1 MGRQYKHLFK
11 RYSEG
16 RSSEK
21 EARAVNTYFTKM
33 QDYGIKESNIDTDVL
48 GQHILLK
55 IEERLERKKKTN
67 FYRIVSS
74 VAAVV
79 LLGTLWFSFNSI
91 FNTNHYITV
100 AAKFGEQKKMIL
112 PDSSV
117 VYLNS
122 GSSIVYPEHFGEDS
136 RAISLK
142 GEAYFEVVHKEKHP
156 FIISSN
162 HFKTQVLGTR
172 FIVTNYEKGV
182 PSVTVVSGKVQVTDQ
197 YSSNSEIITKNQRVI
212 YDDKTGSLV
221 RSNTIESSDYLAWK
235 DGRVFFDH
243 ANIDQVLLTLQRK
256 YNVVLKLDSPLYQ
269 CNTISGNFSGDNI
282 EKILSAIRFINDMDY
297 TKTKNDTIT
306 IRLKPCKN

>member
-1 MGRQYKHLFK
+1 MGKQYRHLFK

-16 RSSEK
+16 KSSEK
-21 EARAVNTYFTKM
+21 EARAVNTYFSKI
-33 QDYGIKESNIDTDVL
+33 QEYGIKESNIDTDAVGQLILFRIEKKL
-48 GQHILLK
+48 GQ
-55 IEERLERKKKTN
+55 KKMTN
-67 FYRIVSS
+67 FYRMIAS
-74 VAAVV
+74 VAAII
-79 LLGTLWFSFNSI
+79 LLGTLWFTFNSV

-100 AAKFGEQKKMIL
+100 AAKFGEQKKMML
-112 PDSSV
+112 PDSSI

-122 GSSIVYPEHFGEDS
+122 GSSIIYPEHFGENS
-136 RAISLK
+136 RAVSLK
-142 GEAYFEVVHKEKHP
+142 GEAYFEVMHKEKHP

-172 FIVTNYEKGV
+172 FIVTNYEKGI
-182 PSVTVVSGKVQVTDQ
+182 PSVTVVSGKVQVTDLH
-197 YSSNSEIITKNQRVI
+197 SSNSEIITKNQRVI

-221 RSNTIESSDYLAWK
+221 RYNTIESSDYLAWK

-269 CNTISGNFSGDNI
+269 CNTISGNFSGNNI
-282 EKILSAIRFINDMDY
+282 EKILNAIRFINDMDFVI
-297 TKTKNDTIT
+297 TKKDTIN

>member
-1 MGRQYKHLFK
+1 MGKQYRHLFK

-16 RSSEK
+16 KSSEK
-21 EARAVNTYFTKM
+21 EARAVNTYFSKI
-33 QDYGIKESNIDTDVL
+33 QEYGIKESNIDTDAVGQRILFRIEKKL
-48 GQHILLK
+48 GQ
-55 IEERLERKKKTN
+55 KKMTN
-67 FYRIVSS
+67 FYRMIAS
-74 VAAVV
+74 VAAII
-79 LLGTLWFSFNSI
+79 LLGTLWLTFNSV

-100 AAKFGEQKKMIL
+100 AAKFGEQKKMML
-112 PDSSV
+112 PDSSI

-122 GSSIVYPEHFGEDS
+122 GSSIIYPEHFGENS
-136 RAISLK
+136 RAVSLK
-142 GEAYFEVVHKEKHP
+142 GEAYFEVMHKEKHP

-172 FIVTNYEKGV
+172 FIVTNYEKGI
-182 PSVTVVSGKVQVTDQ
+182 PSVTVVSGKVQVTDLH
-197 YSSNSEIITKNQRVI
+197 SSNSEIITKNQRVI

-221 RSNTIESSDYLAWK
+221 RYNTIESSDYLAWK

-269 CNTISGNFSGDNI
+269 CNTISGNFSGNNI
-282 EKILSAIRFINDMDY
+282 EKILNAIRFINDMDFVI
-297 TKTKNDTIT
+297 TKKDTIN